1 MTFKRNIIITGGAG
15 FIGSHVVRLFVNKYP
30 EYHIINLDKLTYA
43 GNLANLKDIEDK
55 PNYTFVKADI
65 CDFDT
70 IQQLMEKYH
79 VDGIIHLAAES
90 HVDRSIKDPFTFAR
104 TNVMGT
110 LSLLQAAKL
119 YWESL
124 PEGYEGKRFYHIS
137 TDEVYG
143 ALELTHHEGI
153 EPPFTTKASSGKHHL
168 AYGEK
173 FFLETTKYNPH
184 SPYSA
189 SKASSDHFVRAFHD
203 TYGMPTIVT
212 NCSNNYGPYQFPE
225 KLIPLFINNIRHRK
239 PLPVYGKGENVR
251 DWLYVEDHARAID
264 LIFHKAYVAEPME
277 QREQNQ
283 TSKNLSSA
291 ESRQRKGECP
301 TYNIG
306 GFNEWKNI
314 DIIKV
319 VINTVDRLLGRKEG
333 EDMDLIT
340 YVTDRKGHDMR
351 YAIDSSKLQRE
362 LGWEPSLQFE
372 EGIEKTVRWYLDNQE
387 WMDNVTSGDYQKYY
401 ESMYKGK

>member
-1 MTFKRNIIITGGAG
+1 MKRNIVITGGAG

-30 EYHIINLDKLTYA
+30 EYNIINLDKLTYA
-43 GNLANLKDIEDK
+43 GNLENLKDIEDK
-55 PNYTFVKADI
+55 PNYKFVRMDI
-65 CDFDT
+65 CDFEDFY
-70 IQQLMEKYH
+70 QLMQDEKI
-79 VDGIIHLAAES
+79 DGIIHLAAES

-119 YWESL
+119 YWEQFNYVMPDSDRASGGI
-124 PEGYEGKRFYHIS
+124 PCRFYHIS

-143 ALELTHHEGI
+143 ALTMNHPEGI
-153 EPPFTTKASSGKHHL
+153 EPPFKTVASSEGHK
-168 AYGEK
+168 AYGDD
-173 FFLETTKYNPH
+173 FFYETTKYNPH

-189 SKASSDHFVRAFHD
+189 AKASSDHFVRAYHD

-264 LIFHKAYVAEPME
+264 LIFHEGKVAE
-277 QREQNQ
+277 
-283 TSKNLSSA
+283 
-291 ESRQRKGECP
+291 

-314 DIIKV
+314 DLIKV
-319 VINTVDRLLGRKEG
+319 MIKTVDRILGNPEG
-333 EDMDLIT
+333 RSLDLIT
-340 YVTDRKGHDMR
+340 YVTDRLGHDAR
-351 YAIDSSKLQRE
+351 YAIDSTKLQKE

-372 EGIEKTVRWYLDNQE
+372 EGIEKTVRWYLDHQE
-387 WMDNVTSGDYQKYY
+387 WMDRITSGEYEKYY
-401 ESMYKGK
+401 EEMYRNR

>member
-1 MTFKRNIIITGGAG
+1 MSFKRNIIITGGAG

-30 EYHIINLDKLTYA
+30 DYRIINVDKLTYA
-43 GNLANLKDIEDK
+43 GNLANLADIEDR
-55 PNYTFVKADI
+55 PNYVFVKADI
-65 CDFDT
+65 CDFD
-70 IQQLMEKYH
+70 LMLSLMKEYQ

-119 YWESL
+119 VWESD
-124 PEGYEGKRFYHIS
+124 GYEGKRFYHIS

-143 ALELTHHEGI
+143 ALTMNHPEGI
-153 EPPFTTKASSGKHHL
+153 EPPFKTVASSEGHK
-168 AYGEK
+168 AYGDD
-173 FFLETTKYNPH
+173 FFYETTKYNPH

-189 SKASSDHFVRAFHD
+189 SKASSDHFVRAYHD

-212 NCSNNYGPYQFPE
+212 NCSNNYGPYQVPE
-225 KLIPLFINNIRHRK
+225 KLIPLFINNIRNGK

-264 LIFHKAYVAEPME
+264 VIFHEGKIAE
-277 QREQNQ
+277 
-283 TSKNLSSA
+283 
-291 ESRQRKGECP
+291 

-314 DIIKV
+314 DLIKV
-319 VINTVDRLLGRKEG
+319 MIKTVDRILGNPEG
-333 EDMDLIT
+333 HSLGLIT
-340 YVTDRKGHDMR
+340 YVTDRLGHDAR
-351 YAIDSSKLQRE
+351 YAIDSTKLQKE

-372 EGIEKTVRWYLDNQE
+372 EGIEKTVRWYLENQE
-387 WMDNVTSGDYQKYY
+387 WMDNVTSGEYEKYY
-401 ESMYKGK
+401 DSMYKGR